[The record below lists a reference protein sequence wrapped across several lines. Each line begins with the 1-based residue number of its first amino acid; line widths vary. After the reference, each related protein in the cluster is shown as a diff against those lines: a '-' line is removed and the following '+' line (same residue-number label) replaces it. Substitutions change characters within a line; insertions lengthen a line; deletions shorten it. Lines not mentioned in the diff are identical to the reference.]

1 MCALTN
7 RGTSWVYGSG
17 KSPPFKGASMAKT
30 GEINT
35 VAGIYQSTD
44 VCNERVTMPIG
55 HKFPDCPK
63 CKKSTS
69 YRLVEA
75 TKR

>member
-1 MCALTN
+1 
-7 RGTSWVYGSG
+7 
-17 KSPPFKGASMAKT
+17 MAKT